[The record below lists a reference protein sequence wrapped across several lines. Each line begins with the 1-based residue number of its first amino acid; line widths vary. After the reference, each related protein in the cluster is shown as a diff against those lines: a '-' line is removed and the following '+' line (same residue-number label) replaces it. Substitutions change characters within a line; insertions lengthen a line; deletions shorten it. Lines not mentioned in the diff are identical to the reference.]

1 MQLLKYFIER
11 IYKVKSMLNNYV
23 QDDINIFQKFII
35 LVDLALSI
43 VIYGSGITDYFQYQ
57 FYKRSHFDRKNFI
70 VHRKR
75 MWLVRNLNDKNDR
88 KTFDCKAVFNKL
100 FNDYLGRQW
109 LDPSES
115 SFEDFCDFAEK
126 NDQFL
131 VKPLEGS
138 HGMGIRIEFVEQGS
152 DLEALYK
159 TLQSEQ
165 MLVEELIAQN
175 SELAEFNP
183 SSVNTLRVVT
193 LLNGSG
199 KVNIMTANLR
209 MGNGEDRFADNFHHN
224 GIAALLDVDTGLI
237 VTPGVDKKLQK
248 YIFHPAS
255 GKQIIG
261 FRVPYWAEIIEMVNT
276 AAQIVPTVRY
286 IGWDVAIGKDGKVLL
301 IEGNAAADP
310 DISQMPDQIG
320 KWPLY
325 HKVIKGTKAYS

>member
-1 MQLLKYFIER
+1 
-11 IYKVKSMLNNYV
+11 MLNDYV
-23 QDDINIFQKFII
+23 QDDINIFQRFII
-35 LVDLALSI
+35 LLDLALSI

-57 FYKRSHFDRKNFI
+57 FYKRRHMDRKNFI

-75 MWLVRNLNDKNDR
+75 MWLVHNLNNKHDR
-88 KTFDCKAVFNKL
+88 KIFDCKTVFNKL

-115 SFEDFCDFAEK
+115 SFEDFCDFTDK
-126 NDQFL
+126 HNQFL
-131 VKPLEGS
+131 IKPVQGS
-138 HGMGIRIEFVEQGS
+138 HGMGIRIESVDQGS
-152 DLEALYK
+152 DLEALFEA
-159 TLQSEQ
+159 LQSEK
-165 MLVEELIAQN
+165 MLIEELIAQN

-193 LLNGSG
+193 LLNGNG

-209 MGNGEDRFADNFHHN
+209 MGNGEGRFADNFHHN
-224 GIAALLDVDTGLI
+224 GIAALVDVDTGLI

-248 YIFHPAS
+248 YFFHPAS

-261 FRVPYWAEIIEMVNT
+261 FRVPCWAEVIKKVTN

-286 IGWDVAIGKDGKVLL
+286 IGWDVAIGEDGKVLL

-310 DISQMPDQIG
+310 DISQMPDQVG

-325 HKVIKGTKAYS
+325 QKVIKGIKSYS